1 MTPDHPEHA
10 DDRTYQ
16 RTIEGTEPDEQKDRD
31 RLRRERDEWRNLFT
45 QLVEEFPEP
54 ILAVDDE
61 RVLRHFNGAAEE
73 QYGRSQAEAIGT
85 TGYEFFGTEGKSE
98 ILAETVARTGEAVR
112 EEEYRKVPTP
122 DGDMWVRAIAVPME
136 TLDGEV
142 IGSVEM
148 TPVVTD
154 LVRQRERMTAAQRT
168 VSEEVRAALQR
179 LRGSAESVA
188 DSSARS
194 AAIANDQH
202 GSMEAVVGDVAD
214 LSASIE
220 EIAATA
226 REVETTSARAEELAL
241 DGRSAA
247 REAIDAMESVDAAG
261 DEMASDVTA
270 LRERIAEINGIVEV
284 IDGVAEQTNML
295 ALNASIEAARAG
307 AAGEGFAVVAEE
319 IKDLANESREQAGE
333 IEATVDDVQETT
345 ARTVDG
351 IRETNEELSAGIERA
366 EAVTEAL
373 SDIVEAVSRTAEGI
387 ADVARV
393 TDDQATGTEQVAT
406 TVEEVATRAQELAT
420 EIDTIVDANREQSRL
435 VEGIDESI
443 GSLEREL
450 SAVSSDG

>member
-179 LRGSAESVA
+179 LRGPPRASPTARPAAPRSRTTSTGA
-188 DSSARS
+188 WRRSSA
-194 AAIANDQH
+194 
-202 GSMEAVVGDVAD
+202 
-214 LSASIE
+214 
-220 EIAATA
+220 TPP
-226 REVETTSARAEELAL
+226 T
-241 DGRSAA
+241 
-247 REAIDAMESVDAAG
+247 
-261 DEMASDVTA
+261 
-270 LRERIAEINGIVEV
+270 
-284 IDGVAEQTNML
+284 
-295 ALNASIEAARAG
+295 
-307 AAGEGFAVVAEE
+307 
-319 IKDLANESREQAGE
+319 
-333 IEATVDDVQETT
+333 
-345 ARTVDG
+345 
-351 IRETNEELSAGIERA
+351 
-366 EAVTEAL
+366 
-373 SDIVEAVSRTAEGI
+373 
-387 ADVARV
+387 
-393 TDDQATGTEQVAT
+393 
-406 TVEEVATRAQELAT
+406 
-420 EIDTIVDANREQSRL
+420 
-435 VEGIDESI
+435 
-443 GSLEREL
+443 
-450 SAVSSDG
+450 